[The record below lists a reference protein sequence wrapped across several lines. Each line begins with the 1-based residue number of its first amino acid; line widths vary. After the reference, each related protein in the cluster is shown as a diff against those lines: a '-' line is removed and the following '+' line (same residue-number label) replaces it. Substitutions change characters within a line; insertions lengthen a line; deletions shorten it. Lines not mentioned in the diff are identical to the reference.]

1 MRYPAAIILAAL
13 GAAACG
19 NAESENGAGGP
30 GGGGGFPPMPVEV
43 AAARE
48 DTVVDAIAATGQI
61 EAMQS
66 ISVQPD
72 VEGRIM
78 DILVREGQRVS
89 AGTPLFKVD
98 DAELQAQVARL
109 EAQKDL
115 ADQALERTRS
125 LLEQNASSAADLE
138 QAEATARSS
147 AAELN
152 LFKVR
157 LERTTVRA
165 PFGGVVGE
173 RMVSLGDYVTT
184 STPLVTLQT
193 VNPQRAAFQVPE
205 RYARDLA
212 LGQTVRFQVAALPD
226 QEFVGT
232 VDFVDPV
239 VQLPGRTIQVK
250 ARVPNPDGRLRSG
263 MFIEARLATE
273 VRPSA
278 VIVPE
283 EAIVPLQG
291 INYVWVVGDSQKAE
305 RREVVLGVRT
315 VGFVE
320 LLSGAEAGD
329 QVVVGGQAMLQPG
342 APVQPMPV
350 DRRPQVPGDTSAAS
364 AAGRAATPPAGDS
377 VAPERD

>member
-1 MRYPAAIILAAL
+1 MRYTAAIIIAAL
-13 GAAACG
+13 GAVAC
-19 NAESENGAGGP
+19 NSAESEDGGGP
-30 GGGGGFPPMPVEV
+30 GGGGGFPAMPVEV
-43 AAARE
+43 VAARE

-72 VEGRIM
+72 VDGRIM
-78 DILVREGQRVS
+78 DILVQEGQWVRKG
-89 AGTPLFKVD
+89 APLFKID
-98 DAELQAQVARL
+98 DAELKAQVARL

-115 ADQALERTRS
+115 ADQALERTRG
-125 LLEQNASSAADLE
+125 LLELNASSAADLE

-165 PFGGVVGE
+165 PFAGIAGE
-173 RMVSLGDYVTT
+173 RVVSLGDYVTT
-184 STPLVTLQT
+184 STPLITLQT

-205 RYARDLA
+205 RYARELA
-212 LGQTVRFQVAALPD
+212 LGQKVRFQVAALPD
-226 QEFVGT
+226 EEFVGT

-250 ARVPNPDGRLRSG
+250 ARVPNPEGRLRPG
-263 MFIEARLATE
+263 MFIEARLATD

-278 VIVPE
+278 VVVPE
-283 EAIVPLQG
+283 EAIVPLSG
-291 INYVWVVGDSQKAE
+291 VNYVWVVGDSQKVE

-320 LLSGAEAGD
+320 LLSGADSGE
-329 QVVVGGQAMLQPG
+329 QIVVGGQAMLQPG
-342 APVQPMPV
+342 APVQPIPV
-350 DRRPQVPGDTSAAS
+350 DRAPPVQGDTSAAV
-364 AAGRAATPPAGDS
+364 R
-377 VAPERD
+377 E